1 MNVIYISDL
10 SFAYGDEKV
19 LREVSLQVAQG
30 EYAVLLGENGTGKS
44 TFLKLL
50 LGELKPQQGTICL
63 FGSDTKKVFHAD
75 KIGYV
80 PQNSISLNPF
90 FPATVEEIVL
100 TNLYSQLGWFRLPGK
115 KQRQQAATA
124 LRLTGMEGYR
134 KSRIGELSGGQQQRV
149 MLARALVGN
158 PKLLVLDEPT
168 TGVDTASVKELYQTL
183 ERLNREEG
191 VTILMVTHA
200 SVKEC
205 AGISRIYHMEEGQ
218 VVER

>member
-1 MNVIYISDL
+1 MNVIDIRDL

-63 FGSDTKKVFHAD
+63 FGGDTRKVFHAD

-100 TNLYSQLGWFRLPGK
+100 TNLYSQIGWFRLPGK

-124 LRLTGMEGYR
+124 LRWAGMEEYR

-158 PKLLVLDEPT
+158 PELLVLDEPT